1 MGLNIYSVNSDHHTS
16 SLLVSFNLACVANG
30 VTLLTQ
36 ASSTTEFCKGLVI
49 EEALH
54 VHAKSLQRKKLCEFI
69 KKKGSDLD
77 QYIRRMNTSSRIS
90 PKRNFPQ

>member
-36 ASSTTEFCKGLVI
+36 ASSTTEFCKGLII
-49 EEALH
+49 EEALYMQK
-54 VHAKSLQRKKLCEFI
+54 VYNGKSCASLLKRKDVIL
-69 KKKGSDLD
+69 
-77 QYIRRMNTSSRIS
+77 TSI
-90 PKRNFPQ
+90 